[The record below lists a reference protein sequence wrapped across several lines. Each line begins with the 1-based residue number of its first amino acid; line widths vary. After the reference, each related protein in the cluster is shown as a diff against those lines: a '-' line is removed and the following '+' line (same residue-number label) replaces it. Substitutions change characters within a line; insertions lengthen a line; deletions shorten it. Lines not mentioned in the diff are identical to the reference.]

1 MRRIGRVRQRSAGRR
16 RARSRAGVSSLD
28 YALILGVV
36 FPLVAFLMW
45 AGPRIIRLAYE
56 MVCLLVSWPFM

>member
-1 MRRIGRVRQRSAGRR
+1 MREKGRVRQRNRGRG